1 MRFKFASIIA
11 LHISQCTAFTVRLYA
26 HLSRLIFL

>member
-1 MRFKFASIIA
+1 MGFKFASIIA
-11 LHISQCTAFTVRLYA
+11 LHISQCTASAVCLYA

>member
-1 MRFKFASIIA
+1 MEFKFASIIA
-11 LHISQCTAFTVRLYA
+11 LHISQCTAFAVCPYA

>member
-1 MRFKFASIIA
+1 MGFKFASIIA
-11 LHISQCTAFTVRLYA
+11 LHISQCTAFNVRLYT